1 MKKRIFKKTIIASA
15 LCLISLFFVSMNAA
29 AQNQILGF
37 KNAEKQNKIEKDFD
51 AQLNAARVGQ
61 NIKLLSFS

>member
-15 LCLISLFFVSMNAA
+15 LCLISLFFVRMNAL

-51 AQLNAARVGQ
+51 AQ
-61 NIKLLSFS
+61 